1 MPQPA
6 AAAAASL
13 RQELQKA
20 KSLVKGGKKKPVTE
34 GLVVHDLTELA
45 PPRGV
50 RTIVASEGR
59 DAAIRE
65 CRRKVEKISRECRMD
80 NVKYRDPH
88 FDLSTMGTFC
98 LHGLRQDKEDAQGV
112 SEPGTAKRVG
122 DIYDKPQFFV
132 DGIDAGDIKQGGAG
146 DCWFLAAVA
155 TIANMPSLLE
165 SICVARDEQVG
176 VYGFIFFRDGE
187 WISEVID
194 DQLFI
199 THANYSDADYTVTM
213 SFPTE
218 KQYVEAMQRG
228 SNALHFAKCADS
240 NETWLPL
247 LEKAYAK
254 AHGDYSAIEGG
265 FTGEGVE
272 DLTGGV
278 TSEIVCEDILDR
290 DRFWREELTK
300 VNKEL
305 LFACAI
311 SGVRAFAV
319 HGIIVNHA
327 YSVLKAVEVNGQRFV
342 QVRNPWGQCEWTG
355 AWSDGSAEWTP
366 EWMTLLGH
374 KFGDDGAFWMS
385 YDDFLNTFT
394 TLDRTRVFTSD
405 WALAQAWTQAHV
417 AWPATFVE
425 QEFRVTTTTSGP
437 VVIVLQQADSRYF
450 VGLDGQYD
458 FRLHFRVR
466 REGEREYY
474 ARSKQTITM
483 ARSVNKEIHLEPGTW
498 RVSFKVALLPTDRKR
513 RAEYIESYKKERSD
527 KFLVVARNF
536 DYAFAKGANA
546 AIWEEETEEKAEETE
561 TEATKEGEKTS
572 ERKKKKKTDKLGA
585 SPQVEEEQEP
595 EAEDDGNQN
604 EEKDENEAT
613 EEGAAE
619 GEQEEEQ
626 AAEQEAEE
634 EEEDHSDE
642 DTTVV
647 LGVRVHAMDPNL
659 QVEVVAPEKDLEQEF
674 DPDDSSVVAFL
685 AAMPNKEGLVSSSF
699 RQSSAP
705 SERK

>member
-1 MPQPA
+1 MPQPV
-6 AAAAASL
+6 L
-13 RQELQKA
+13 HQELQPLQKA
-20 KSLVKGGKKKPVTE
+20 KSLTKGKKKPVTE

-88 FDLSTMGTFC
+88 FDLSTMSTFC
-98 LHGLRQDKEDAQGV
+98 LHGLRQDKEDAEGV
-112 SEPGTAKRVG
+112 SEPGAAKRVG
-122 DIYDKPQFFV
+122 DIYDKPQFYV

-146 DCWFLAAVA
+146 DCWFLAAIA

-199 THANYSDADYTVTM
+199 THPNYSEAEFHALM

-218 KQYVEAMQRG
+218 KQYVEALQRG

-254 AHGDYSAIEGG
+254 AHGDYSSIEGG

-311 SGVRAFAV
+311 SGVRAFSV
-319 HGIIVNHA
+319 QGIIVNHA

-355 AWSDGSAEWTP
+355 AWSDGSPEWTP

-385 YDDFLNTFT
+385 YDDFLKTFT
-394 TLDRTRVFTSD
+394 TLDRTRIFTAD
-405 WALAQAWTQAHV
+405 WSLAQAWTQAHV
-417 AWPATFVE
+417 EWPATFIE
-425 QEFRVTTTTSGP
+425 QEFRITTTTSGP
-437 VVIVLQQADSRYF
+437 VVIVLQQADGRYF

-474 ARSKQTITM
+474 ARSKQTLTM

-498 RVSFKVALLPTDRKR
+498 RVSFKVSLLPTDRKR

-546 AIWEEETEEKAEETE
+546 AIWEDEDGEEKQDEQDTEEKPH
-561 TEATKEGEKTS
+561 EAKGKAPKAKPAKS
-572 ERKKKKKTDKLGA
+572 GGLGA

-595 EAEDDGNQN
+595 EGEDDSNQTD
-604 EEKDENEAT
+604 EKEDQEGANAD
-613 EEGAAE
+613 EEGEEQTQAEEGQEE
-619 GEQEEEQ
+619 GEED
-626 AAEQEAEE
+626 E

-659 QVEVVAPEKDLEQEF
+659 QVEVVAPEKDMEQEF

-699 RQSSAP
+699 RQQQQQQT
-705 SERK
+705 K